1 MLPAQS
7 DIGRSKSAWV
17 DGIGPSVLSVLH
29 GGRMIALE
37 MSWDTLKVILG
48 QDLDVGGGLVKGWGA
63 RSKDFDWAMYR
74 PLSKLYPLYVTG

>member
-1 MLPAQS
+1 
-7 DIGRSKSAWV
+7 
-17 DGIGPSVLSVLH
+17 
-29 GGRMIALE
+29 MIALE